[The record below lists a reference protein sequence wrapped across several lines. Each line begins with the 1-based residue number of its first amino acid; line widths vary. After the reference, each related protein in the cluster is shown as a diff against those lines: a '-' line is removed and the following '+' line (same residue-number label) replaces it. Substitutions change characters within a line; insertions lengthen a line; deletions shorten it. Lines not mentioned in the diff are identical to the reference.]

1 MEFRDIRSFLAAANL
16 GSISK
21 AAEVLGYTQSAV
33 TVQIHHLENEIG
45 VPLFDRSGKCVT
57 LTDYGRTFCKYAQG
71 LENQMAEIVEK
82 TQASDEL
89 KGELRIGA
97 IESVSY
103 GILPPLLAEYQEHY
117 PHVQISLE
125 IDSPTI
131 LLDHMDRNLL
141 DMVYILDQR
150 IIEPRWEKV
159 VGAPEAVVFAASAD
173 HPLAGR
179 AEVSLDDILAWP
191 IMLTE
196 AKQSYREALEHFLL
210 AEHRSIQPV
219 ISSGSTNFLI
229 QMLDQRSGIAFLP
242 EFTTRSA
249 VADGRVKILNV
260 RDLHFTIWRQ
270 LICSKKRYVTR
281 RMKAFFDIAKK

>member
-1 MEFRDIRSFLAAANL
+1 MEFRDIRSFLAAADL

-71 LENQMAEIVEK
+71 LDNQMTEIVEK
-82 TQASDEL
+82 TRAADAL
-89 KGELRIGA
+89 TGELRIGA

-103 GILPPLLAEYQEHY
+103 GILPPLLAEYRKIC
-117 PHVQISLE
+117 PGVQIRLE

-141 DMVYILDQR
+141 DIVYLLDQR

-159 VGAPEAVVFAASAD
+159 VEAPEKVVFAAAAD
-173 HPLAGR
+173 HPLADKD
-179 AEVSLDDILAWP
+179 EVSFDDILAYP
-191 IMLTE
+191 VMLME
-196 AKQSYREALEHFLL
+196 ANQSYRESLENFLS
-210 AEHRSIQPV
+210 ANQRKICPAV
-219 ISSGSTNFLI
+219 SSGSTYFLI
-229 QMLDQRSGIAFLP
+229 QMLYQCGGIAFLP
-242 EFTTRSA
+242 EFTIRDG
-249 VADGRVKILNV
+249 VRDGRLKILNV
-260 RDLHFTIWRQ
+260 RDYHFTIWRQ
-270 LICSKKRYVTR
+270 LFCSKKRYITR
-281 RMKAFFDIAKK
+281 RMKKFFEIAKK